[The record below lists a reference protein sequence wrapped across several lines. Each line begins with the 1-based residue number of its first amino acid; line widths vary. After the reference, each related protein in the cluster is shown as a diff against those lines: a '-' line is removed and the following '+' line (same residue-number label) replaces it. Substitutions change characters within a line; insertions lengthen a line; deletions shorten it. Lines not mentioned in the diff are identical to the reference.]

1 MASKKI
7 VIIVIVVG
15 VIGLA
20 MFTSLGSVASDRLD
34 GVEAEPTG
42 VEAEPTG
49 VEAMLT
55 KKLADAEAKLADA
68 EAMLTKKLAEADA
81 KLAEADAKL
90 AEARRADAKLA
101 EADAKLAEADAKR
114 TQATAQLDEANK
126 KLAEA
131 QALAEAKEP
140 TQESAAKAFI
150 KPPEP
155 DPAANNLYPGELREF
170 MTLSI
175 AIATPS
181 NVSSQDAVGYFL
193 EANRGLG
200 WSYGPEDPRPANA
213 DLSRFK
219 DYLEG
224 NGVNIDWAGTHEAR
238 QLYNGDENTLLSY
251 DLCTWTALGIFE
263 REVSTTEFLQ
273 YWPIECH
280 FYTWDGVPFLQ
291 DIQYAS
297 GKGRVG

>member
-68 EAMLTKKLAEADA
+68 EAMLTK
-81 KLAEADAKL
+81 
-90 AEARRADAKLA
+90 KLA

>member
-7 VIIVIVVG
+7 VAIVIVVG
-15 VIGLA
+15 VISLA
-20 MFTSLGSVASDRLD
+20 TLTSIGSVSFDSLD
-34 GVEAEPTG
+34 EAEAGPA
-42 VEAEPTG
+42 EAEAGPA
-49 VEAMLT
+49 EAE
-55 KKLADAEAKLADA
+55 AGPAEAEAGPAEAEAK
-68 EAMLTKKLAEADA
+68 LTKKLAEAEA
-81 KLAEADAKL
+81 KLAEADK
-90 AEARRADAKLA
+90 
-101 EADAKLAEADAKR
+101 KR
-114 TQATAQLDEANK
+114 TQATAQLNEANK

-140 TQESAAKAFI
+140 TQEPADEAFI
-150 KPPEP
+150 KPPKP
-155 DPAANNLYPGELREF
+155 DPTANHLYPGELREF

-193 EANRGLG
+193 KTNRGLG
-200 WSYGPEDPRPANA
+200 WSHGPEDPRPTDA

-224 NGVNIDWAGTHEAR
+224 HGISIGWAGTHEAR
-238 QLYNGDENTLLSY
+238 KLYNGHESTLLSY